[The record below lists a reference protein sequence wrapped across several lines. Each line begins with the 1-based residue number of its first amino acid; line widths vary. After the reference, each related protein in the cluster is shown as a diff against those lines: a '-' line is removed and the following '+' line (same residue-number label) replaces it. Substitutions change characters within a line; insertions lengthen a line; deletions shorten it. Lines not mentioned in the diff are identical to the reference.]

1 MVIFDVEGVLLPK
14 RRYILFQATRRLG
27 FRQFFKIILFGILY
41 EISLIQLKTALRW
54 IFGCFKGFTTRE
66 LHSYYQK
73 MPLLPG
79 VTEVFSHLHEKGWK
93 TCLISSGLP
102 QLFVRELAE
111 ELKADCAFGVEL
123 ETMNGRFTG
132 RITGDVIEKDGKAK
146 VLRDTLSHEPFN
158 TQSLILVA
166 DDRNNLPLFPYVGL
180 RIGYNPDFKL
190 TLRSDYVVTGKL
202 TEILPI
208 ITGEKLGK
216 SEPFLSRN
224 DLLRSA
230 IHMSGFAIPFISA
243 YLLDHYM
250 IIFLIGLVTMLYTTS
265 ELSRIL
271 DRNFPVFTWITNKAT
286 VRLEPYEFAAN
297 PIFYALGIGLSLMIF
312 PPPRAPIGYAAIA
325 TLTLGDGFA
334 SLLGKKYGRKRYPFN
349 KTKSLEGSLFGLLF
363 AFLGTSFFLAPAKA
377 LVASAS
383 GMLIESLPTPINDN
397 LTIPLT
403 VGIVLSIVAL

>member
-54 IFGCFKGFTTRE
+54 IFGCFKGFTIHE
-66 LHSYYQK
+66 LYSYYQK

-79 VTEVFSHLHEKGWK
+79 VTEVFSHLHQKGWK

-111 ELKADCAFGVEL
+111 KLKADCAFGVEL

-146 VLRDTLSHEPFN
+146 VLRNTLSHEQFN

-202 TEILPI
+202 TEILPV
-208 ITGEKLGK
+208 ITGGKPGK

-230 IHMSGFAIPFISA
+230 IHMSGFAIPFISR
-243 YLLDHYM
+243 YFLDHYM
-250 IIFLIGLVTMLYTTS
+250 LIFLIGLVTMLYIIS
-265 ELSRIL
+265 ELARIL
-271 DRNFPVFTWITNKAT
+271 DRSFPVFTWITNKAT
-286 VRLEPYEFAAN
+286 VRLEPYEFATN
-297 PIFYALGIGLSLMIF
+297 PIFYALGITLSLMFF
-312 PPPRAPIGYAAIA
+312 PSPIGYAAIA

-334 SLLGKKYGRKRYPFN
+334 SLLGKKYGRNSSPFN

-363 AFLGTSFFLAPAKA
+363 AFLGTSFFLTPAKA
-377 LVASAS
+377 LLAAAS
-383 GMLIESLPTPINDN
+383 GMLIESIPTPINDN

-403 VGIVLSIVAL
+403 VSIVLSIAAL